1 MMRPVVWVQKSC
13 QMQMEVVLDIKSIQM
28 KKMSGILRLESTA
41 TNSHYVVCMGREQL
55 LVLYIEQFKQHLLGD
70 MKFINILG

>member
-1 MMRPVVWVQKSC
+1 
-13 QMQMEVVLDIKSIQM
+13 MEVVLDIKSIQM

-70 MKFINILG
+70 MKFINILGW

>member
-1 MMRPVVWVQKSC
+1 
-13 QMQMEVVLDIKSIQM
+13 M

-70 MKFINILG
+70 MKFINILGW